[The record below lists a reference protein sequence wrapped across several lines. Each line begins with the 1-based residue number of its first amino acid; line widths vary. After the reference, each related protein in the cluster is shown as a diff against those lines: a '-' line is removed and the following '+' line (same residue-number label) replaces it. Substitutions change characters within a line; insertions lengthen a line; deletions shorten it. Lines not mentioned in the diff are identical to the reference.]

1 MKKLLENKWLL
12 LGGLILVLLVNYTT
26 MLGLFGNLSQG
37 EVSDKYV
44 NYLAPAGLTFSIWG
58 IIYIGMGLVVY
69 SEFKH
74 EDHSYYNVVFRKK
87 IKPLMIAWYLF
98 NILWNIFWVTEK
110 LVLAMVMIILYWIVV
125 ALICYFIEQE
135 DILYKEAIFL
145 RWPSGFH
152 LGWISFAVFA
162 NAMSLITQLGL
173 NSLETFGLIL
183 SIALM
188 IVALLF
194 VIVFAM
200 EFSNFMILIPALW
213 GIFGIVLKHL
223 PSSEFVHQNSGM
235 FYASAFMLGVGVF
248 AWAALAFRGDLTRAQ
263 LQV

>member
-1 MKKLLENKWLL
+1 MKKILENKWLL
-12 LGGLILVLLVNYTT
+12 LGGLVLVLLVNYTT

-44 NYLAPAGLTFSIWG
+44 NYLAPAGFTFSIWG

-74 EDHSYYNVVFRKK
+74 AHNSYYNVVFRKK
-87 IKPLMIAWYLF
+87 IKPLMLVWYVF

-110 LVLAMVMIILYWIVV
+110 LLLAMVMIILYWIVV
-125 ALICYFIEQE
+125 GLICYFIEQE

-162 NAMSLITQLGL
+162 NAMSLITQIGL
-173 NSLETFGLIL
+173 DAFSTFGLII

-200 EFSNFMILIPALW
+200 ELSNFMILIPALW
-213 GIFGIVLKHL
+213 GIFGIVMKHL
-223 PSSEFVHQNSGM
+223 ESSEFAHQNTIM
-235 FYASAFMLGVGVF
+235 FYASALMLGVGLF